1 MRRPLRARAPHP
13 QARPAAPRL
22 LHSPLMLDQILFR
35 AIMVAFFILANAFFV
50 AAEFALVSVRETRIQ
65 QLIALGRPGARTA
78 LQLKNNIDE
87 FLPAVQFGVTLAAL
101 ALGWLGEPAITE
113 MLLRGAR
120 ALHLSPGSRALQAAS
135 IALAFAIITYFE
147 VLLGELVPK
156 SLALQRAERIALAV
170 AGPMDVFI
178 RITRPAVRLMNGS
191 ATLVLRLFRAPLR
204 GEGAVHS
211 PEELKLIATATRRMG
226 LLPAFQEEIIH
237 RAIELNHVTVR
248 EIMTPRGRIFSLPAD
263 LPVEQ
268 GSARIIDEQHSRVPV
283 FEPPVSIHAGSPH
296 PHSNANSNAGNDH
309 IIGIVYSKDISRLM
323 HFRSASL
330 ALGGAGA
337 SGLTLREVMR
347 PAHVVPE
354 TKLAVDLLQDFQER
368 RQLIAIVVDE
378 FGSTVGIVTAEDAL
392 EQIVGELHDEF
403 DTAPQ
408 MPLSSPAGVMTLDG
422 STSLRDLTTQLRWNF
437 PREAGVETLAGFLLT
452 ELGHIPT
459 KGETVEDALEAR
471 RYIVAEMQR
480 NRIARVRVEST
491 TGAPLDLST
500 LEAEHSR
507 EATP

>member
-1 MRRPLRARAPHP
+1 
-13 QARPAAPRL
+13 
-22 LHSPLMLDQILFR
+22 MLEQILFR
-35 AIMVAFFILANAFFV
+35 AIIVAFFILANAFFV
-50 AAEFALVSVRETRIQ
+50 AAEFALVSVRETRVQ

-113 MLLRGAR
+113 ILLHTAPHLGIHNPDSR
-120 ALHLSPGSRALQAAS
+120 ALHALS

-178 RITRPAVRLMNGS
+178 RISRPAVKLMNGS
-191 ATLVLRLFRAPLR
+191 AALVLRLFRAPLR

-226 LLPAFQEEIIH
+226 LLPPFQEEIIH

-248 EIMTPRGRIFSLPAD
+248 EIMTPRSKIFSLPAD
-263 LPVEQ
+263 MPVERA
-268 GSARIIDEQHSRVPV
+268 SARIIDEQHSRVPV
-283 FEPPVSIHAGSPH
+283 YDPTASAT
-296 PHSNANSNAGNDH
+296 SNSGNDH

-330 ALGGAGA
+330 SLGGVGA
-337 SGLTLREVMR
+337 SGLTLRQVMR
-347 PAHVVPE
+347 PALVVPE
-354 TKLAVDLLQDFQER
+354 TKLAVELLQDFQER
-368 RQLIAIVVDE
+368 RQQIAIVVDE
-378 FGSTVGIVTAEDAL
+378 FGSTTGIVTAEDAL
-392 EQIVGELHDEF
+392 EQIVGELNDEF

-437 PREAGVETLAGFLLT
+437 PREASVETLAGYLLAQF
-452 ELGHIPT
+452 GHIPEV
-459 KGETVEDALEAR
+459 GETIEDEDEGR
-471 RYIVAEMQR
+471 RYIVAAMQAH
-480 NRIARVRVEST
+480 RIARVRVEST
-491 TGAPLDLST
+491 TGAALDLST
-500 LEAEHSR
+500 LEEESR
-507 EATP
+507 EATA